1 MLDDDKNDSRAFIF
15 KLKDKNTIEPTKYK
29 INKKGKHAIKCNEK
43 CGPIFGSNNCDIYVG
58 DKCNISNVK
67 DNSIK
72 RRYGNY
78 ICYEGFNVKEIS
90 NSEKYCFSR
99 NITILD
105 YEVYTI
111 SKHKLSFE
119 DVFK

>member
-43 CGPIFGSNNCDIYVG
+43 CGPIFGCNDCDIYVG

-67 DNSIK
+67 DKSIK
-72 RRYGNY
+72 IRYNNFT
-78 ICYEGFNVKEIS
+78 CYEGFNDFKEIVI
-90 NSEKYCFSR
+90 ERHYFSR
-99 NITILD
+99 NHTILD
-105 YEVYTI
+105 YEVYKI
-111 SKHKLSFE
+111 SNYQYYF
-119 DVFK
+119 

>member
-43 CGPIFGSNNCDIYVG
+43 CGPIFGCNDCDIYVG

-99 NITILD
+99 NITIL
-105 YEVYTI
+105 
-111 SKHKLSFE
+111 
-119 DVFK
+119 